1 MVLTGKHGV
10 IFSLTFGIWSSH
22 WNFWVDEGFHY
33 GKDGRLKVKYQN
45 WVEIGFECACLQTIS
60 YANNSAFFFR
70 YNIKSVNHQRL
81 NVVLRFYDTLC
92 VPPWSKVMNY
102 DVLYWSQPKKVLKYL
117 NIQIFSQ
124 NQSDRNWKRRQNLYE
139 IWLDYDLHAT
149 RIWAMFSLAAKR

>member
-1 MVLTGKHGV
+1 MKDFIMVKMGD
-10 IFSLTFGIWSSH
+10 W
-22 WNFWVDEGFHY
+22 
-33 GKDGRLKVKYQN
+33 RLSIKTELRLALN
-45 WVEIGFECACLQTIS
+45 ARACRQFPTPIIVH
-60 YANNSAFFFR
+60 FFFR

-102 DVLYWSQPKKVLKYL
+102 DVLYWSQPKNVLKYL